1 MHFWYNMKR
10 VETTKA
16 ERQKLMEEKKKVL
29 KEFATL
35 ANTVG
40 DCTGTKEE
48 FGPNW
53 CQEKDRKL
61 WTNVKV
67 LYHDEDKEQDEKFQ
81 GKIWKM
87 VGGCKGVFY
96 KAIGEKLGLT

>member
-1 MHFWYNMKR
+1 MKR

-48 FGPNW
+48 FGPN
-53 CQEKDRKL
+53 
-61 WTNVKV
+61 
-67 LYHDEDKEQDEKFQ
+67 
-81 GKIWKM
+81 
-87 VGGCKGVFY
+87 
-96 KAIGEKLGLT
+96 